1 MHLGIKNDL
10 QYLNDVFLCYSNFS
24 LFFVVV
30 KTNLVLTDTTGAVID
45 ATSLTRIGWN
55 VGPTSHLATPFVPI
69 STFLAFLHE
78 CVTVQFGYLG
88 LRDTGKSV

>member
-10 QYLNDVFLCYSNFS
+10 VFKRLVFM
-24 LFFVVV
+24 LFKFQPFLVVV

-55 VGPTSHLATPFVPI
+55 VGPTSPMATPFVPI
-69 STFLAFLHE
+69 STFLAFLYE
-78 CVTVQFGYLG
+78 GVTVQFGYLG

>member
-10 QYLNDVFLCYSNFS
+10 VFKRLVFM
-24 LFFVVV
+24 LFKFQPFLVVV

-55 VGPTSHLATPFVPI
+55 LGPTSHLATPFVPI

>member
-10 QYLNDVFLCYSNFS
+10 IFKRLVFM
-24 LFFVVV
+24 LFKFQPFLVVV

-55 VGPTSHLATPFVPI
+55 LGPTSPMATPFVPI